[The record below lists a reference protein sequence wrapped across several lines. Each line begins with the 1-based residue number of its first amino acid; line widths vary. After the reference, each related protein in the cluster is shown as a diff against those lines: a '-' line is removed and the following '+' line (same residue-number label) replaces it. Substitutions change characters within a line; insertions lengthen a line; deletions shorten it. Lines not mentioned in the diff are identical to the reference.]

1 MRVNRQRGWI
11 MLLVYLAL
19 IAVALGT
26 MYAAWSAFTGKY
38 VDEGIAQ
45 ATAELQP
52 KIDAAIKERDAT
64 MMQVEQAFAEIRRL
78 LGVNEEMGKRFDA
91 LAAANDRA
99 FADLDRRTRESSERA
114 RVAIVR
120 AQASAARYEQDMTKL
135 QAQARQRVTTP
146 NAEQWPEAEILLRA
160 AAARRALNLPEPQ
173 PEAQPRLRLSP

>member
-1 MRVNRQRGWI
+1 
-11 MLLVYLAL
+11 MLLIYLGL
-19 IAVALGT
+19 IAAALGT

-52 KIDAAIKERDAT
+52 KLEAVTKERDALT
-64 MMQVEQAFAEIRRL
+64 VQVDESFAEIRRL
-78 LGVNEEMGKRFDA
+78 LGVNEEMGKRFDQIVV
-91 LAAANDRA
+91 ANQRA
-99 FADLDRRTRESSERA
+99 FEDLDRRTRESSERA
-114 RVAIVR
+114 RAAIVR
-120 AQASAARYEQDMTKL
+120 AQASAARYEQDMAKL

-146 NAEQWPEAEILLRA
+146 NAEQWADAEILLRA